1 GLERTPLFD
10 SRERVAGVRAV
21 LDRAADVEFALSGGP
36 ATVVELEAVSNRDA
50 RRAELYGL
58 PIALVI
64 LVLAFGALV
73 AAGLPLLCAVATI
86 SVAAAVLFWLGHWL
100 QFAVFTGTIVTML
113 GLATGIDYALLIVS
127 RFREEL
133 RVDADPRAAAERTT
147 LGAGRAVAFSGLTVM
162 VALAALLIPPVAFI
176 RSIGIGTMVVLL
188 VSVLV
193 AITAVPATLSLL
205 GHRVNWLRVT
215 RREPGLRSRAFWY
228 ARAVQIMKRPML
240 WTVVGGAVLVALAL
254 PALRMQVADPGAR
267 GLTQATEARQVVE
280 GLSGLGLD
288 GLLSPFD
295 AVIDF
300 GERGFY

>member
-1 GLERTPLFD
+1 QQTWLSF
-10 SRERVAGVRAV
+10 S
-21 LDRAADVEFALSGGP
+21 LSGGA
-36 ATVVELEAVSNRDA
+36 ATVAELESVSQRDA
-50 RRAELYGL
+50 RRAEIYGL

-64 LVLAFGALV
+64 LVVAFGAVL
-73 AAGLPLLCAVATI
+73 AAGLPLLSAVTTI
-86 SVAAAVLFWLGHWL
+86 SVSAAILFWLGQL
-100 QFAVFTGTIVTML
+100 MPFAVFTGTIVTML

-133 RVDADPRAAAERTT
+133 RSDRDARAAAARTT

-193 AITAVPATLSLL
+193 AITAVPATLALL

-215 RREPGLRSRAFWY
+215 KREPGLRSRAFWY
-228 ARAVQIMKRPML
+228 ARAVQIMRRPLL
-240 WTVVGGAVLVALAL
+240 WTVVGGTVLVALAL